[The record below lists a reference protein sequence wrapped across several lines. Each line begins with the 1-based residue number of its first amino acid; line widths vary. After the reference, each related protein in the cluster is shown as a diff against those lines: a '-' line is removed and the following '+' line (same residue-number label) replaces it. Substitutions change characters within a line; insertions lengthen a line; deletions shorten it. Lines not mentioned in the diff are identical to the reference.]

1 MAFKLN
7 LHLHKAAKKGTEQVS
22 ETVAKQVADIDV
34 TSIQNSLLQ
43 NNASQ
48 LDFVSQ
54 FQSLLDDISNAISK
68 ELFNSQYKETQIVKK
83 LRVLQAQSSKAKT
96 ADEIAAIRK
105 SLDSLVGQANAS
117 KNFEAAKQMG
127 KNALINKK

>member
-7 LHLHKAAKKGTEQVS
+7 LHLHKTKKVTEQLS

-43 NNASQ
+43 KNASQ

-68 ELFNSQYKETQIVKK
+68 ELFNSQYKETQLVKK
-83 LRVLQAQSSKAKT
+83 LRDLQSQSSKAKT
-96 ADEIAAIRK
+96 SDEIAAIRK
-105 SLDSLVGQANAS
+105 TLDGLVGQTNAS
-117 KNFEAAKQMG
+117 KNFEAAKQIG
-127 KNALINKK
+127 INALINKK

>member
-7 LHLHKAAKKGTEQVS
+7 LHLHKAKNVTEQVA

-43 NNASQ
+43 KNASQ

-68 ELFNSQYKETQIVKK
+68 ELFNSQYKETQLVKK
-83 LRVLQAQSSKAKT
+83 LRDLQSQSSKAKT
-96 ADEIAAIRK
+96 SDEIAAIRK
-105 SLDSLVGQANAS
+105 TLDGLVGQTNAS
-117 KNFEAAKQMG
+117 KNFEAAKQIG
-127 KNALINKK
+127 INALINKK

>member
-7 LHLHKAAKKGTEQVS
+7 LHLHKAKKDTEQVL

-43 NNASQ
+43 KNASQ

-68 ELFNSQYKETQIVKK
+68 ELFNSQYEETQIVKK
-83 LRVLQAQSSKAKT
+83 LRDLQAQCSKAKT
-96 ADEIAAIRK
+96 LDEIATIRK
-105 SLDSLVGQANAS
+105 AFDDIVGKTNATKNLQAA
-117 KNFEAAKQMG
+117 EQLG
-127 KNALINKK
+127 INALIKKK

>member
-7 LHLHKAAKKGTEQVS
+7 LNLHKAKKVTEQVA

-34 TSIQNSLLQ
+34 TSIQGSLLQ
-43 NNASQ
+43 KNASQ

-54 FQSLLDDISNAISK
+54 FQSLFDDISNAISK

-83 LRVLQAQSSKAKT
+83 LRDLQTQSSKAKT

-127 KNALINKK
+127 INALINKK

>member
-7 LHLHKAAKKGTEQVS
+7 LHLHKAKNVTEQVA

-43 NNASQ
+43 KNASQ

-68 ELFNSQYKETQIVKK
+68 ELFNSQYKETKLVKQ
-83 LRVLQAQSSKAKT
+83 LRDLQSQSSKAKT
-96 ADEIAAIRK
+96 SDEIAAIRK
-105 SLDSLVGQANAS
+105 TLDGLVGQTNAS
-117 KNFEAAKQMG
+117 KNFEAAKQIG
-127 KNALINKK
+127 INALINKK

>member
-7 LHLHKAAKKGTEQVS
+7 LNLHKAKKVTEQVA

-34 TSIQNSLLQ
+34 TSIQGSLLQ
-43 NNASQ
+43 KNASQ

-54 FQSLLDDISNAISK
+54 FQSLFDDISNAISK

-83 LRVLQAQSSKAKT
+83 LRDLQAQSSKAKT

-127 KNALINKK
+127 INALINKK